1 MALSSKIQALI
12 NYANETTRAGD
23 TRLGDA
29 VKTLCDGYGG
39 GGGGPTFYDYLM
51 PTTNNNNGAYID
63 TGVATPADG
72 ADVRIVLAFDNLGK
86 NSMKMFGSTLSAA
99 NSSEM
104 CISTYTST
112 SVRFDTAVKGYN
124 SVMGTSAPHV
134 CIARCK
140 VRTTTEGAAL
150 SADGNSASASF
161 GAATI
166 RAEGNF
172 SLFGYYVNAW
182 GRMGTDQFKC
192 YGLEIYIDG
201 KKVFHGIPASDS
213 NGAGMYDAVSGTMK
227 YNANTNGA
235 FEVGNDE

>member
-1 MALSSKIQALI
+1 MSLTSKIQTLI
-12 NYANETTRAGD
+12 DYANETTGAGD
-23 TRLGDA
+23 ELLGEA
-29 VKTLCDGYGG
+29 VKTLCEGYGG
-39 GGGGPTFYDYLM
+39 GGGVPTFYDYLM

-86 NSMKMFGSTLSAA
+86 NSIKMFGSTLSTG

-104 CISTYTST
+104 CIGTYTSA

-140 VRTTTEGAAL
+140 VQSTTEGSAL

-166 RAEGNF
+166 SAEGNF
-172 SLFGYYVNAW
+172 SLFGYFVNAW
-182 GRMGTDQFKC
+182 HRMGTDQFKC

-201 KKVFHGIPASDS
+201 RKAFHGIPASDDG
-213 NGAGMYDAVSGTMK
+213 GAGMYDTVSGTMK

>member
-12 NYANETTRAGD
+12 NYANETTGAGD

-39 GGGGPTFYDYLM
+39 GGGGPTFYDYIM

-86 NSMKMFGSTLSAA
+86 NSIKIFGSTLSTA

-104 CISTYTST
+104 CMDMYTAT
-112 SVRFDTAVKGYN
+112 SVRFYTSVKGYL
-124 SVMGTSAPHV
+124 STMGTSAPHV
-134 CIARCK
+134 CIARCN
-140 VRTTTEGAAL
+140 VQSTTEGSGL
-150 SADGNSASASF
+150 SADGNSASTPF
-161 GAATI
+161 GASTI
-166 RAEGNF
+166 SAEGNF

-182 GRMGTDQFKC
+182 HRMGTDQFKC
-192 YGLEIYIDG
+192 YGLQIYIDG

-235 FEVGNDE
+235 FAVGND